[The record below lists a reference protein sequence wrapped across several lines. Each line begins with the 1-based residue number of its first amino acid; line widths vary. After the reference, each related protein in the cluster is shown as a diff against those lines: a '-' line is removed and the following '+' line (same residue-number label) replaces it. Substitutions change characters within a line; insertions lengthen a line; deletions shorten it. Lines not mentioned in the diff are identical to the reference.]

1 MTRRTEQIS
10 LHLNAY
16 LTAHSSPP
24 DAVLRELANETADLF
39 PTETSLQIAPEQGT
53 LMTLLTQLTRATS
66 AIEIGTFT
74 GYSSICIARGLTAEG
89 SLLCCDI
96 SEEWTSVASK
106 YWEKAGLAD
115 RIELRLG
122 PALDTLSSL
131 PDEELFDLAFIDA
144 DKAGYPSY
152 WAEIVPRTRSGGI
165 ILVDNTFLH
174 GRIFSPD
181 PDPDARAIRDF
192 NEQVIADDRV
202 ELAMLSIGDGVIFAR
217 KK

>member
-1 MTRRTEQIS
+1 
-10 LHLNAY
+10 
-16 LTAHSSPP
+16 
-24 DAVLRELANETADLF
+24 
-39 PTETSLQIAPEQGT
+39 
-53 LMTLLTQLTRATS
+53 
-66 AIEIGTFT
+66 
-74 GYSSICIARGLTAEG
+74 
-89 SLLCCDI
+89 LLCCDVNA
-96 SEEWTSVASK
+96 EWTALARE
-106 YWEKAGLAD
+106 YWGKAGLAGQ
-115 RIELRLG
+115 IELRLG
-122 PALDTLSSL
+122 PATDTLRAL
-131 PDEELFDLAFIDA
+131 PVDEPIDLAFIDA